1 MDFEATIR
9 DAQKN
14 GLTTDDIA
22 KMFSKALNAV
32 RFEDQEKKAMKN
44 ARTELI
50 KHMKD
55 QFETVVSKGRLDCA
69 DAAALYAIT
78 MAEKYPDWTAEN
90 IEEYF
95 RTIKLN
101 AETIA
106 TMIGKKPDELIQIL
120 LDKADKLFDAVPK
133 TNKSKNK
140 SDNEKIADFLR
151 EIGL

>member
-55 QFETVVSKGRLDCA
+55 QFEDAVSKGHL
-69 DAAALYAIT
+69 DAAALYTIT

-101 AETIA
+101 AETAA
-106 TMIGKKPDELIQIL
+106 TMIGKEPDELLQML
-120 LDKADKLFDAVPK
+120 LDKADKLFDTIPK
-133 TNKSKNK
+133 TNKSKDK